1 MRNNWVLVVLVL
13 ELVLVVS
20 AGPLVRAGCTNDD
33 IDNNGTVDGRGVDEF
48 DLCLLEED
56 AADIFESKLEQDCS
70 TGKGLRFCLE
80 CDCESTLT
88 CAVPC
93 ALTCAVTVP
102 CAVTDFCS
110 L

>member
-1 MRNNWVLVVLVL
+1 MRNNWVLVVLLWVWV
-13 ELVLVVS
+13 LVLVVS

-48 DLCLLEED
+48 DLCLLED
-56 AADIFESKLEQDCS
+56 DADIFESELEQDCS

-80 CDCESTLT
+80 CDCESTVT
-88 CAVPC
+88 CAVPF
-93 ALTCAVTVP
+93 AVTVP
-102 CAVTDFCS
+102 CAVIDLGS

>member
-1 MRNNWVLVVLVL
+1 MRNDWELV
-13 ELVLVVS
+13 LVLVVS
-20 AGPLVRAGCTNDD
+20 TGPLVRAGCTNDD
-33 IDNNGTVDGRGVDEF
+33 DNDNIDGSGGDEF

-93 ALTCAVTVP
+93 ALTCALTVP